1 MTSHGGVERIHR
13 VQPERD
19 LVANWEVDL
28 SEKLE
33 EYLLKICSG
42 EITGTEEDSPVNFA
56 EGSSSIPTNL
66 ILLGQRKI
74 EFLMC
79 LLWWVCC
86 SCFAASG
93 LGSGVQQESG
103 VLVQLGLTYFGVSIQ
118 P

>member
-1 MTSHGGVERIHR
+1 MTSNGGERIHT

-56 EGSSSIPTNL
+56 EGASSIPTNL
-66 ILLGQRKI
+66 ILLGQ
-74 EFLMC
+74 
-79 LLWWVCC
+79 
-86 SCFAASG
+86 
-93 LGSGVQQESG
+93 
-103 VLVQLGLTYFGVSIQ
+103 
-118 P
+118 

>member
-1 MTSHGGVERIHR
+1 MTSHGGGEVRGERIHT

-42 EITGTEEDSPVNFA
+42 EITGNEEDGQIPVNFA
-56 EGSSSIPTNL
+56 EAALLLQGSVQVYSKKVEYLYNL
-66 ILLGQRKI
+66 VLRTL
-74 EFLMC
+74 EFLSKQRFV
-79 LLWWVCC
+79 LLD
-86 SCFAASG
+86 SLF
-93 LGSGVQQESG
+93 
-103 VLVQLGLTYFGVSIQ
+103 F

>member
-1 MTSHGGVERIHR
+1 MTSHGVERIHR

-56 EGSSSIPTNL
+56 EGASFPTIL
-66 ILLGQRKI
+66 IYGSVKDWIFDVFLL
-74 EFLMC
+74 L
-79 LLWWVCC
+79 
-86 SCFAASG
+86 S
-93 LGSGVQQESG
+93 
-103 VLVQLGLTYFGVSIQ
+103 
-118 P
+118 